1 MSTKRSNKN
10 SKIQKLKIRVGIS
23 LIGMGVLFTWV
34 LLGFIHYVSLVAH
47 INITFWYGLSALV
60 FGLYVL
66 TGTAITISGILK
78 KAVK

>member
-1 MSTKRSNKN
+1 
-10 SKIQKLKIRVGIS
+10 
-23 LIGMGVLFTWV
+23 MGVLFTWV